1 MLRWLLLLA
10 VGLGLAAPSRA
21 APPDRTGVVLSV
33 EGAIGPAT
41 SDYVTR
47 GLAAATKRNAAIV
60 VMRVDTPGG
69 LDTSMREIIR
79 AVLASPVPVLMYVG
93 PGGARAASAGT
104 FMMYASH
111 VAAMAPG
118 TNLGAATPVSLGGG
132 LPMPGAD
139 DERRDRKGGSKG
151 KSGGHDP
158 MEIKIINDAVA
169 YIRALADLRGR
180 NADWAEKAVRDGAS
194 MAAREALDQKVI
206 DIVARDIDDLLVQ
219 AHGRIVAVGSGT
231 VTLDTRGLT
240 LERFDADWRT
250 RFLGAITN
258 PNVALILMMIG
269 IYGLIFE
276 FMHPGALYPGTIG
289 AISLLVGLY
298 ALAALPVNF
307 AGLALMVLGIGLM
320 VAEAFTPTLG
330 ALGIAGVVSFALGAA
345 MLIDTDLPEF
355 EVAWSVIGG
364 IAAGGLAFAMLIGRV
379 AVSAYKRQVVTGR
392 EQMIGGR
399 GEVLEWN
406 DTAGRVL
413 VHGERWRAVST
424 AALRP
429 GQPVRVTALDGLTLN
444 VEPDATD
451 PR

>member
-1 MLRWLLLLA
+1 MLRWLWLLA
-10 VGLGLAAPSRA
+10 VGLGLLAATSNA
-21 APPDRTGVVLSV
+21 APPDRLGIVLSV

-41 SDYVTR
+41 SDYVAR
-47 GLAAATKRNAAIV
+47 GLATASKRGARV
-60 VMRVDTPGG
+60 VVLRLDTPGG

-79 AVLASPVPVLMYVG
+79 AILASPVPVLMYVG
-93 PGGARAASAGT
+93 PSAASAASAGA

-132 LPMPGAD
+132 LPMPGQD
-139 DERRDRKGGSKG
+139 DERRDRKSGDKSKPAR
-151 KSGGHDP
+151 DP
-158 MEIKIINDAVA
+158 METKIVNDAVA
-169 YIRALADLRGR
+169 YIRSLADLRER

-194 MAAREALDQKVI
+194 MAAREALDSKVI
-206 DIVARDIDDLLVQ
+206 DIVARDIDDLLAQ
-219 AHGRIVAVGSGT
+219 AQGRTVTVGNGK
-231 VTLDTRGLT
+231 VTLDTRNLT
-240 LERFDADWRT
+240 LERLDADWRT

-276 FMHPGALYPGTIG
+276 FMHPGAVYPGTIG

-330 ALGIAGVVSFALGAA
+330 ALGIAGVISFALGAA

-364 IAAGGLAFAMLIGRV
+364 VAACGLAFAVLVGRV
-379 AVSAYKRQVVTGR
+379 AVGAYKRQVVTGR

-399 GEVLEWN
+399 GEVLEWR

-413 VHGERWRAVST
+413 VHGERWKAVST
-424 AALRP
+424 AALQP
-429 GQPVRVTALDGLTLN
+429 GQPVRVTALNGLTLN
-444 VEPDATD
+444 VEPTD
-451 PR
+451 PH

>member
-1 MLRWLLLLA
+1 MFRWLLLLA
-10 VGLGLAAPSRA
+10 VGLGLVATSRA
-21 APPDRTGVVLSV
+21 APPDRTGVMLAV

-47 GLAAATKRNAAIV
+47 GLATATKRGAAV
-60 VMRVDTPGG
+60 VVIRLDTPGG

-79 AVLASPVPVLMYVG
+79 AILAAPVPVLMYVG
-93 PGGARAASAGT
+93 PSGARAASAGT

-139 DERRDRKGGSKG
+139 DERRDRKGGTKG

-158 MEIKIINDAVA
+158 MEIKVINDAVA
-169 YIRALADLRGR
+169 YIRSLADMRGR
-180 NADWAEKAVRDGAS
+180 NADWAEKAVREGAS

-206 DIVARDIDDLLVQ
+206 DIVARDIDDLLTQ
-219 AHGRIVAVGSGT
+219 AHGRIVTVGSGKM
-231 VTLDTRGLT
+231 TLDTRGLT

-289 AISLLVGLY
+289 AIALLVGLY

-330 ALGIAGVVSFALGAA
+330 ALGIAGVISFALGAA

-364 IAAGGLAFAMLIGRV
+364 VAAGGLAFALLVGRV

-406 DTAGRVL
+406 ATAGRVM
-413 VHGERWRAVST
+413 VHGERWKAVST
-424 AALRP
+424 AALQP
-429 GQPVRVTALDGLTLN
+429 GQPVRVTALDGLTLS

-451 PR
+451 SP

>member
-1 MLRWLLLLA
+1 MLRWLWLLA
-10 VGLGLAAPSRA
+10 VGLGLLAATSSAAAP
-21 APPDRTGVVLSV
+21 DRVGVVLSV

-47 GLAAATKRNAAIV
+47 GLATASKRGARV
-60 VMRVDTPGG
+60 VILRLDTPGG

-79 AVLASPVPVLMYVG
+79 AILASPVPVLMYVG
-93 PGGARAASAGT
+93 PSGARAASAGA

-132 LPMPGAD
+132 LPMPGQD
-139 DERRDRKGGSKG
+139 DARRDRKSGDKSKPAR
-151 KSGGHDP
+151 DP
-158 MEIKIINDAVA
+158 METKIVNDAVA
-169 YIRALADLRGR
+169 YIRSLADLRDR

-194 MAAREALDQKVI
+194 MAAREALDSKVI
-206 DIVARDIDDLLVQ
+206 DIVARDIDDLLAQ
-219 AHGRIVAVGSGT
+219 AQGRTVTVGNNK
-231 VTLDTRGLT
+231 VTLDTRNLT
-240 LERFDADWRT
+240 LERLDADWRT

-269 IYGLIFE
+269 IYGMIFE

-289 AISLLVGLY
+289 AICLLLGLY

-307 AGLALMVLGIGLM
+307 AGLALMVLGVGLM

-330 ALGIAGVVSFALGAA
+330 ALGIAGVISFALGAA

-364 IAAGGLAFAMLIGRV
+364 VAACGLAFAVLVGRV
-379 AVSAYKRQVVTGR
+379 AVGAYKRQVVTGR

-399 GEVLEWN
+399 GEVLEWR

-413 VHGERWRAVST
+413 VHGERWKAVST
-424 AALRP
+424 TALQP
-429 GQPVRVTALDGLTLN
+429 GQPVRVTALNGLTLN
-444 VEPDATD
+444 VEPIA
-451 PR
+451 PH

>member
-10 VGLGLAAPSRA
+10 VGLGLVAPARA
-21 APPDRTGVVLSV
+21 APPDRTAVVLSV

-41 SDYVTR
+41 ADYVTR
-47 GLAAATKRNAAIV
+47 GLAAATKRSAAIV
-60 VMRVDTPGG
+60 VIRLDTPGG

-79 AVLASPVPVLMYVG
+79 AILASPVPVLMYVG

-118 TNLGAATPVSLGGG
+118 TNLGAATPVAIGGG

-139 DERRDRKGGSKG
+139 DERRGRKGEQKSKPAR
-151 KSGGHDP
+151 DP
-158 MEIKIINDAVA
+158 MEIKVVNDAVA
-169 YIRALADLRGR
+169 YIRSLADLRER

-194 MAAREALDQKVI
+194 MGAREALDQKVI
-206 DIVARDIDDLLVQ
+206 DIVARDIDDLLAQ
-219 AHGRIVAVGSGT
+219 AHGRTVAVGSGK
-231 VTLDTRGLT
+231 VTLNTRNLT
-240 LERFDADWRT
+240 LERLDADWRT
-250 RFLGAITN
+250 RFLAAITN

-276 FMHPGALYPGTIG
+276 FMHPGAIYPGAIG
-289 AISLLVGLY
+289 AIALLVGLY

-330 ALGIAGVVSFALGAA
+330 ALGIAGVISFALGAA

-364 IAAGGLAFAMLIGRV
+364 VAAGGLAFAMLVGRV

-392 EQMIGGR
+392 EQMIGGP
-399 GEVLEWN
+399 GEVLEWR
-406 DTAGRVL
+406 DTTGRVL
-413 VHGERWRAVST
+413 VHGERWKAVSGV
-424 AALRP
+424 LLQP
-429 GQPVRVTALDGLTLN
+429 GQRVRVTALDGLTLK
-444 VEPDATD
+444 VEPAE
-451 PR
+451 PS